1 MLLES
6 KGNMEY
12 ERNIAREEMKKGNN
26 KKLVS
31 KEMEFLSK
39 RKNDPLLMRK
49 RVLRLSVK
57 NKRGL

>member
-12 ERNIAREEMKKGNN
+12 ERNRAREEMKKGNSK

-31 KEMEFLSK
+31 KEENFSK
-39 RKNDPLLMRK
+39 IKGCLWAKAICSFSIGSLYT
-49 RVLRLSVK
+49 
-57 NKRGL
+57 